1 MLNFQGPRGG
11 FKSNGIDLKFSRLSY
26 YTISNNQKKVRLISR
41 RLGDLQHP
49 SRGSR
54 EKQFNKQK
62 LDPKRV
68 HL

>member
-11 FKSNGIDLKFSRLSY
+11 CKSNGIDLKFSRLSY

-49 SRGSR
+49 NLQS
-54 EKQFNKQK
+54 
-62 LDPKRV
+62 LYDRV
-68 HL
+68 KYDSG